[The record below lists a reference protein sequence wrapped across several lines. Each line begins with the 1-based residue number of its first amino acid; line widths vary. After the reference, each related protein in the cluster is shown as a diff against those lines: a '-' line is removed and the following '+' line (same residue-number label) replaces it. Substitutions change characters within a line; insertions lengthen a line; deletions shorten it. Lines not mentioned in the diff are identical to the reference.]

1 MLISSESGAGKT
13 ESTKFVLIYVTQDL
27 KSDQGLE
34 DQLMQINP
42 IPESFGNAKTTRNDI
57 SSRFGK
63 WIQILMNPGR
73 TTPEGPRSDYLLE
86 LMRIGTQ
93 ATGERGRRWR
103 PILTC
108 SSGSPRTSS
117 SCRSPRPLW

>member
-1 MLISSESGAGKT
+1 MNLIDKRKNQAVLISSESGAGKT

-27 KSDQGLE
+27 MSDQGLE

-42 IPESFGNAKTTRNDI
+42 IPESFGNAKTTRNDN

-73 TTPEGPRSDYLLE
+73 MTLEGARRPTTS
-86 LMRIGTQ
+86 
-93 ATGERGRRWR
+93 W
-103 PILTC
+103 
-108 SSGSPRTSS
+108 S
-117 SCRSPRPLW
+117 

>member
-42 IPESFGNAKTTRNDI
+42 IPESFGNAKTTRNGN
-57 SSRFGK
+57 SSHFGK

-73 TTPEGPRSDYLLE
+73 MTLEGARRPTTS
-86 LMRIGTQ
+86 
-93 ATGERGRRWR
+93 W
-103 PILTC
+103 
-108 SSGSPRTSS
+108 S
-117 SCRSPRPLW
+117 